1 MTQLIDPSDPRY
13 FKQSSDKP
21 YDRHQ
26 YQIVINKDQ
35 SIIFDDY
42 DQLRAYW
49 FEYARNWNGCKVNVL
64 DVKQKNKKSTGG
76 FKYSWLL
83 QHYNNQQGGGSM
95 SLMTELNAIV
105 LSLWVVWITSSSH
118 CLSCN
123 WGQLHWYYFCYVV
136 VHPRIGVFLP

>member
-49 FEYARNWNGCKVNVL
+49 FECARNWNGCKVNVL

-76 FKYSWLL
+76 FK
-83 QHYNNQQGGGSM
+83 
-95 SLMTELNAIV
+95 
-105 LSLWVVWITSSSH
+105 
-118 CLSCN
+118 
-123 WGQLHWYYFCYVV
+123 
-136 VHPRIGVFLP
+136 